1 MKKLLLPILLIL
13 SSLNADTTTMSEED
27 MINEIIK
34 MEKQIQKSKKR
45 KKEARAKTKAIKK
58 LGRTVD
64 KLAKTLGVD

>member
-1 MKKLLLPILLIL
+1 MKNLLLPILLIL
-13 SSLNADTTTMSEED
+13 SSLNADNKNMSEED

-45 KKEARAKTKAIKK
+45 KAEARAKTEAIKK